1 MDPTTPI
8 DPTPPIDVA
17 EPERI
22 DALIAAPDT
31 VSFRADAAENLD
43 GLVPDVGLTGAYPYR
58 SVYRPRSFARA
69 GLPAVLRHRFWDTID
84 GADDHT
90 GRRYVGVVMYD
101 EYGLDCRLEVTLG
114 ADPLGCMVPF
124 RHDNRRH
131 LYVLDRAVE
140 FMGEMEVLRIVG
152 AGNASYRLER
162 VALLRERPE
171 PTCYRPR
178 IDRLTARLRR
188 SAGGT
193 FTVAVDA
200 TTRPA
205 ARCQVTVTRA
215 DTGQTAAAAE
225 EAEPLSLHSI
235 EAAGL
240 PAPPAAGYRAQVRA
254 TEAGGLQETAE
265 VTVAGGPAGVTAGEG
280 VTVAEGA
287 ESAAGAAGI
296 ATAAGPVTV
305 PVELCNLAGAELR
318 GLPVTFG
325 APVPRGRLTGAVEG
339 RWEIGGASAPV
350 QCRPH
355 GFWPDGSA
363 SWVLI
368 DGCPPQ
374 PAASGERLAG
384 AVTLSPA
391 ADAPQPAGGVPPVSA
406 ANGESGCSPAP
417 AGLRCAAGEGAVSV
431 TGDSLRVRVAA
442 GADEPLP
449 AVETRAG
456 GGPWRAVC
464 AGSSAAIALGGGVD
478 LRQGPVYDL
487 CLEEQG
493 WQRAV
498 IRYRYAHLDADGTAH
513 LVSTVRIHVYRGL
526 QAVRIVHRLQV
537 SSPHLPPAAGGGV
550 DDIPAHAAAVRGAIA
565 GADGEQATLLTVRS
579 ASLTVRRAAD
589 DPARWRR
596 AGWPGGPAGGAAV
609 PAAGAV
615 RLIHDH
621 DQGHRVE
628 DGGGAREAAGRVAGH
643 VTVSTGGEPGKPPA
657 ETLTAALRRFWQT
670 WPRAVRVTGGAV
682 AVELLPAPDGA
693 ERPGDEESWHRT
705 DFWLRGDGY
714 LLKAGMAL
722 TSELLLAFGPRDD
735 ALLAWF
741 EDPPAVR
748 PALDWLNGCGAL
760 GPLAAKDTG
769 LLAGYERAVD
779 GGYEQWMADRDVRRQ
794 YGWINFGD
802 WYGESVWSWGN
813 NEYDPPFAHYCEFL
827 RGGDPRWSG
836 LAAEAA
842 RHLADVDTVNSSA
855 NPDQVGAQYTHMPGH
870 AGGYLP
876 PYFRSKMS
884 GSSSAPSH
892 TWVEGP
898 ALHYL
903 LTGDR
908 NVRDSLDRT
917 AGWLLGAGLKD
928 FGGGIQHYDFANCRE
943 CGWHLIHLTAL
954 ARMSE
959 SPRYLNA
966 ASLIVARVLE
976 RQEPGG
982 GWERVLKAGHCGCQP
997 PRERGEAGFMVGVLL
1012 SGLRR
1017 YHELTGDERVAEAIR
1032 GGARW
1037 LLRRTYDAA
1046 SGHFRY
1052 TPCLRRGGG
1061 PQPVYT
1067 RQVVEGLAYAHALT
1081 GDAELRQIVER
1092 GLRDLSDLPAASAD
1106 ADHAG
1111 FGKDWASQT
1120 RYVPSLLAYLSRP
1133 AER

>member
-1 MDPTTPI
+1 ME
-8 DPTPPIDVA
+8 PTPPIDIA

-22 DALIAAPDT
+22 DALIAAPGT
-31 VSFRADAAENLD
+31 VSFRADASENLD
-43 GLVPDVGLTGAYPYR
+43 GLVPDVGLTGTYPYR

-90 GRRYVGVVMYD
+90 GRRFVGVVMYD
-101 EYGLDCRLEVTLG
+101 EYGFDCRLEVTLG
-114 ADPLGCMVPF
+114 ADPVGCMAPF

-152 AGNASYRLER
+152 AGDASYRLER

-188 SAGGT
+188 SAGGS
-193 FTVAVDA
+193 FAVAVDA

-215 DTGQTAAAAE
+215 DTGRTVAAAAE
-225 EAEPLSLHSI
+225 AETLSLHSI
-235 EAAGL
+235 EVTGL

-254 TEAGGLQETAE
+254 TEAGGLQATAE
-265 VTVAGGPAGVTAGEG
+265 VT
-280 VTVAEGA
+280 
-287 ESAAGAAGI
+287 AAGLPVADG
-296 ATAAGPVTV
+296 ATATEGGAAATGPVTV
-305 PVELCNLAGAELR
+305 PVEICNLANEELR

-339 RWEIGGASAPV
+339 LWDVGGASAPV

-374 PAASGERLAG
+374 AAAAGARLTG
-384 AVTLSPA
+384 AVTLR
-391 ADAPQPAGGVPPVSA
+391 PAGNGPPPVSA
-406 ANGESGCSPAP
+406 ANGGSDPPAP
-417 AGLRCAAGEGAVSV
+417 AGLRCADGEGAVSV
-431 TGDSLRVRVAA
+431 TGDSLRVRVTA
-442 GADEPLP
+442 GAEEPLP
-449 AVETRAG
+449 EIETRAG
-456 GGPWRAVC
+456 AGPWRAAG
-464 AGSSAAIALGGGVD
+464 AGSSAALTLGSGAE
-478 LRQGPVYDL
+478 LRQGPVHDL
-487 CLEEQG
+487 ALEERG

-513 LVSTVRIHVYRGL
+513 LVSTVRVHVYRGL

-550 DDIPAHAAAVRGAIA
+550 DAIPPHAATVRGAIA

-579 ASLTVRRAAD
+579 ASLTVRRAGD
-589 DPARWRR
+589 QARWGRVD
-596 AGWPGGPAGGAAV
+596 WPGGPAGGAAV

-621 DQGHRVE
+621 DRGHRVE
-628 DGGGAREAAGRVAGH
+628 DGGGARETAGRVAGH
-643 VTVSTGGEPGKPPA
+643 VTVSAAAEPGKAPA
-657 ETLTAALRRFWQT
+657 ETVTAALRRFWQT
-670 WPRAVRVTGGAV
+670 WPRAVRVTGGEV
-682 AVELLPAPDGA
+682 AVELLPAPSGA
-693 ERPGDEESWHRT
+693 ARPGDEESWHRT
-705 DFWLRGDGY
+705 DFWLREDGY

-748 PALDWLNGCGAL
+748 PSLDWLNGCGVL
-760 GPLAAKDTG
+760 SPLAAKDTG
-769 LLAGYERAVD
+769 LLAGYERAAD
-779 GGYEQWMADRDVRRQ
+779 GGCEQWMADRDIRRQ
-794 YGWINFGD
+794 YGWVNFGD

-813 NEYDPPFAHYCEFL
+813 NEYDPPFAHYSEFL
-827 RGGDPRWSG
+827 RGGDPRWASLG
-836 LAAEAA
+836 AEAA
-842 RHLADVDTVNSSA
+842 RHLADVDTINSSA

-884 GSSSAPSH
+884 GSSSVPSH

-966 ASLIVARVLE
+966 ASLIAARVLE
-976 RQEPGG
+976 RQEPEG
-982 GWERVLKAGHCGCQP
+982 GWERVLKSGHCGCEP

-1067 RQVVEGLAYAHALT
+1067 RQVIEGLAYAHALT
-1081 GDAELRQIVER
+1081 GDAELRRIVER
-1092 GLRDLSDLPAASAD
+1092 GLRDLDDLPAASRD

-1120 RYVPSLLAYLSRP
+1120 RYVPSLLAYLARP